1 MSAANYTVN
10 FGYKAQDGYYYGP
23 NGKVGKYHRGN
34 DRPCPSGTPIIIS
47 GVTIGLTGATG
58 LVSGPH
64 LHTQACTAGRN
75 YADDFDPGPYEFKNG
90 TVVSAGWHS
99 QFGNHIVIRV
109 GGVDITYAHLS
120 KINVSVGQTITS
132 PSGAGGNNVFQ
143 NDQEVKEAYLMLRGN
158 EGSAAERKG
167 WIGQSKQRFFQVGL
181 AEANAVRAA
190 KASAEAKVKSLT
202 TDVNSLK
209 DTVAQLKTQ
218 VASVTNRVSEL
229 TNAIKIKDDEI
240 AKLKAEVAAGGNGED
255 SVQLNALGAALKW
268 LITRLGLKG

>member
-143 NDQEVKEAYLMLRGN
+143 TDAEVKEAYLMMRGN
-158 EGSAAERKG
+158 AGTAAERKA
-167 WIGQSKQRFFQVGL
+167 WIGQPKQRFFQLGKKEVDSLRTQL
-181 AEANAVRAA
+181 ADVKKALENEKKKPA
-190 KASAEAKVKSLT
+190 KEVVKVVEKIV
-202 TDVNSLK
+202 DRPVE
-209 DTVAQLKTQ
+209 V
-218 VASVTNRVSEL
+218 
-229 TNAIKIKDDEI
+229 IK
-240 AKLKAEVAAGGNGED
+240 EVKVGED
-255 SVQLNALGAALKW
+255 EAVKGFFQ
-268 LITRLGLKG
+268 RLVDKIIKFNK